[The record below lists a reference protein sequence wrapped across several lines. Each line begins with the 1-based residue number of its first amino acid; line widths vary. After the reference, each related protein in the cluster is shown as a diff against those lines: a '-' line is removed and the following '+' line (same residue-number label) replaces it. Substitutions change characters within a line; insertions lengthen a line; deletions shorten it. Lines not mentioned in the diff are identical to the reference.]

1 VTGFSTNAI
10 HGARSQL
17 KDSHGALRP
26 PVYDSVAFE
35 QGSAEEI
42 NQIFTGR
49 KPAHAYSRITNPT
62 VEDFENRIKLL
73 SDSLAVIAVSSGMA
87 AISNILLALAG
98 AGTNIVASR
107 HMFGNT
113 LSLIDTTLKPWGLEA
128 RYASMLDPLEVSA
141 AIDHNTRAVFLETVT
156 NPQLEVADIQA
167 IADITSAKG
176 IPLIVDNTVTTL
188 EAPHLSVALL
198 SITAILTGAKPHAW
212 QIGPRKWGPW
222 HCSVP

>member
-17 KDSHGALRP
+17 KDSHGAHGALRP

-62 VEDFENRIKLL
+62 VEDFLL

-167 IADITSAKG
+167 IA
-176 IPLIVDNTVTTL
+176 V
-188 EAPHLSVALL
+188 EEFWCQH
-198 SITAILTGAKPHAW
+198 
-212 QIGPRKWGPW
+212 
-222 HCSVP
+222 

>member
-156 NPQLEVADIQA
+156 NPQLEVADSPAQN
-167 IADITSAKG
+167 TS
-176 IPLIVDNTVTTL
+176 L